1 MANRFDVLIRRIESQ
16 ARGMPLSAQ
25 GDRDG
30 AHGDQSDAKPV
41 RRAKAPA
48 DKQRAEHRQR
58 HDA

>member
-16 ARGMPLSAQ
+16 ARGMPLSAP
-25 GDRDG
+25 GDQDD
-30 AHGDQSDAKPV
+30 AHGDRADAKPV
-41 RRAKAPA
+41 RGAKSPA